1 MIMIEPGE
9 MNPIRRRLIGGAA
22 TSLLLASAK
31 SSAAQ
36 GTTPAQRLKALG
48 LELPPVAVPFASFVQ
63 SNRAGNLIYVSGQLP
78 RKDGKM
84 LNPGKVGAGVT
95 VEQARESAKL
105 CALNILA
112 VAQAACD
119 GDLSRI
125 RSCVRLEGFVASAP
139 TFTDQPLVVNGAS
152 DLLVSVLGE
161 SGKHARL
168 AVGVAALPLDAC
180 VEVAAIFLTT

>member
-1 MIMIEPGE
+1 MMTESIE
-9 MNPIRRRLIGGAA
+9 MNPARRRLIAGAA
-22 TSLLLASAK
+22 VSLMLASAK

-36 GTTPAQRLKALG
+36 TSTPADRLKALG
-48 LELPPVAVPFASFVQ
+48 LELPPVAVPFASFLQ
-63 SNRAGNLIYVSGQLP
+63 SSRAGNLIYVSGQLP
-78 RKDGKM
+78 RKGGKM
-84 LNPGKVGAGVT
+84 LNPGKVGSEVT
-95 VEQARESAKL
+95 LEQAKESAKL

-112 VAQAACD
+112 VAQAACE

-139 TFTDQPLVVNGAS
+139 TFADQPLVVNGAS
-152 DLLVSVLGE
+152 DLVVSVLGE

-180 VEVAAIFLTT
+180 VEVAAIFVTA

>member
-1 MIMIEPGE
+1 MIEPGE
-9 MNPIRRRLIGGAA
+9 MNPIRRRLIAGAV

-36 GTTPAQRLKALG
+36 ATPAQRLEELG

-180 VEVAAIFLTT
+180 VEIAAIFLTA

>member
-1 MIMIEPGE
+1 MIEPGE
-9 MNPIRRRLIGGAA
+9 TNPIRRLLIAGAV
-22 TSLLLASAK
+22 TSFLLASAK
-31 SSAAQ
+31 LSAAQ
-36 GTTPAQRLKALG
+36 GTTPAQRLEALG

-125 RSCVRLEGFVASAP
+125 RSCVRLEGFVASSP

-180 VEVAAIFLTT
+180 VEIAAIFLTT